1 MQRFPFPVDH
11 LHVPPSPEGVLQVDF
26 NYDFKTDLV
35 LAGAGGVRLF
45 RQDSPSA
52 FTDVTTQT
60 KLPKSVTD
68 ARYTGA
74 WAVDIEADGDLDIVL
89 GAAKD

>member
-1 MQRFPFPVDH
+1 LRLSTNATLPFPGGPTK
-11 LHVPPSPEGVLQVDF
+11 VPPSPEGVLQLDF

-52 FTDVTTQT
+52 FADVTTET
-60 KLPKSVTD
+60 KLPSSV
-68 ARYTGA
+68 
-74 WAVDIEADGDLDIVL
+74 
-89 GAAKD
+89 